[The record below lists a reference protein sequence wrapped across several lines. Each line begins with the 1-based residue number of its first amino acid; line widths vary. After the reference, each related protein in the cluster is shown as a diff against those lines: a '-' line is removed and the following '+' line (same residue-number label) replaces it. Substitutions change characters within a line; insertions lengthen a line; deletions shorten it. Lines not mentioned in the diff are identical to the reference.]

1 MKRQRIVEDVS
12 ALPTYAF
19 GTTMTTWWGTLG
31 FCVIE
36 GMGFAL
42 AIAAYLYL
50 VHTNPQWPLA
60 SAPPNHWPG
69 TAVLAI
75 LVASLWPNHLAER
88 AAKEEDLAGARR
100 WLVVICAV
108 GAVLVAI
115 RFYEFTQLNVRWD
128 QNAYGS
134 ATWLLLALHATH
146 IITDLADT
154 VVLTVLMF
162 TRHGHGRRF
171 TDVEDNA
178 FYWYFVVGSWVPM
191 YILIYWVPRW

>member
-1 MKRQRIVEDVS
+1 MRQRPVQDVS
-12 ALPTYAF
+12 ELPTYGF
-19 GTTMTTWWGTLG
+19 GSTSPIWWGTLG
-31 FCVIE
+31 FIALE
-36 GMGFAL
+36 GTGFAL
-42 AIAAYLYL
+42 AVGAYLYL
-50 VHTNPQWPLA
+50 WQINPEWPA
-60 SAPPNHWPG
+60 GVAPPNHWPG
-69 TAVLAI
+69 TAVLVI
-75 LVASLWPNHLAER
+75 LILSLWPNWKAEKD
-88 AAKEEDLAGARR
+88 AKAENLPAVRR
-100 WLVVICAV
+100 LLVIMCAV
-108 GAVLVAI
+108 GFVLVAI

-162 TRHGHGRRF
+162 TRHGRGKRF
-171 TDVEDNA
+171 ADVEDNA